1 MTRVLFL
8 LLGLAAL
15 GFSCQNRVQ
24 DLNFGPG
31 PEDEEEIQLT
41 GGFSQK
47 KSQREHRDV
56 PGWSSGQIQ
65 GQTEHTIPS

>member
-8 LLGLAAL
+8 LLGLALL

-31 PEDEEEIQLT
+31 PEDEEEIHLT
-41 GGFSQK
+41 DGFSHKNSQK
-47 KSQREHRDV
+47 
-56 PGWSSGQIQ
+56 
-65 GQTEHTIPS
+65 